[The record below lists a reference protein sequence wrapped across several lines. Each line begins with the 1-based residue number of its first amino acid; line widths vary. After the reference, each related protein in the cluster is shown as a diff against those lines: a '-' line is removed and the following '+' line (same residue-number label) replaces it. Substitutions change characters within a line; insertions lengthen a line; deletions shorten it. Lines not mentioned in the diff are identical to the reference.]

1 MQNSLPPPYPLHWPD
16 DLERNRES
24 ITGRFKQTSEYGFK
38 NRITIT
44 IAYLRIAEVMRKLGI
59 ADGLFVVS
67 TNIELR
73 LDGKP
78 RSNPG
83 KIIDHGAAVWWLDN
97 GELFYMAN
105 DQYER
110 VADNMAAIAA
120 TLEAFRTIARHGGYN
135 TMKRAFQGF
144 TPLPAPTEPK
154 WWQILEVAEN
164 ASLEA
169 VEQGYKRKRSKAHPD
184 NGGDDETFYRVEV
197 AWQEFKMI
205 RGI

>member
-1 MQNSLPPPYPLHWPD
+1 MQNNLPPAYPLRWPD
-16 DLERNRES
+16 ALERTKEAIS
-24 ITGRFKQTSEYGFK
+24 GKFKQTTEHGFK
-38 NRITIT
+38 REITIT
-44 IAYLRIAEVMRKLGI
+44 GAYIRIAEVMRKLGI
-59 ADGLFVVS
+59 AEGLFVVS

-83 KIIDHGAAVWWLDN
+83 KITDHGATVWWMDD
-97 GELFYMAN
+97 GELFFMAN
-105 DQYER
+105 DQYDR
-110 VADNMAAIAA
+110 VADNMSAIAA

-144 TPLPAPTEPK
+144 TPLPAPTESK
-154 WWQILEVAEN
+154 WWQILEVTEN
-164 ASLEA
+164 ASFEA

-184 NGGDDETFYRVEV
+184 NGGSDKLFNSVES
-197 AWQEFKMI
+197 AWQQFKEI